1 MFFRFIPRQSSYHHL
16 PVRYMIGALIAL
28 ACPAL
33 IALASFND
41 EPVTA
46 WSQPGLAAEPNI
58 IWSAAD
64 TGEANGL
71 TRYEISTDPSPEVQT
86 PIRFV
91 F

>member
-1 MFFRFIPRQSSYHHL
+1 MFSRFVHRQSSYHHL
-16 PVRYMIGALIAL
+16 SARYMIGALIAL

-33 IALASFND
+33 IALGSFNN

-46 WSQPGLAAEPNI
+46 WSQPAPATEPNI
-58 IWSAAD
+58 IWPAAD

-71 TRYEISTDPSPEVQT
+71 TRYEISTDSSPEIQT